1 MNDDIFVDTLYLVAR
16 LNPKDQW
23 HKASVELDA
32 QIKGRHLVTT
42 ETVLLELLNFLAE
55 FPPEMRRAAAQF
67 TERALIGSVMEVIL
81 HTHDDFLKGLELYRN
96 RLDKGYSLTD
106 CILMTSMREREVQHI
121 LTHDGH
127 FRQEGFTIL
136 L

>member
-23 HKASVELDA
+23 HKVSLELDS
-32 QIKGRHLVTT
+32 QIKGRHLATT

-55 FPPEMRRAAAQF
+55 FPPEMRLAAANF
-67 TERALIGSVMEVIL
+67 TEQALRGSVLEVIL
-81 HTHDDFLKGLELYRN
+81 HTHEAFLKGLELYGS

-106 CILMTSMREREVQHI
+106 CILMTSMRERDAQEI